1 MKIEDNEI
9 DNVDKLKCLKE
20 TKIKKLN
27 LLGNPFVN
35 SNKDYKKELFSA
47 IDTLLSVDDKNK
59 EGEDVDS
66 TEYEEDEDYKEE
78 KEEEDEEDEED
89 EDLEEEEG
97 LENEEENKKI
107 EKEEKEE
114 KEDGDKDTNK
124 KVKQ

>member
-78 KEEEDEEDEED
+78 KEEDEEEDEED
-89 EDLEEEEG
+89 EDLEDEEG
-97 LENEEENKKI
+97 LENEDDKKDEKEK

-114 KEDGDKDTNK
+114 EKNK
-124 KVKQ
+124 KVKE